1 MGSISVPSNLK
12 YGTTLFGQE
21 AHLQTGALLQA
32 RLEAQGITGV
42 INRTGPGLRGVD
54 LSVDPRFAKQLGFEH
69 IEIKPN
75 TASGLKTF
83 NTQVRNWGYDPATV
97 KAVTYDAQGNL
108 RWGFDF

>member
-1 MGSISVPSNLK
+1 M
-12 YGTTLFGQE
+12 
-21 AHLQTGALLQA
+21 
-32 RLEAQGITGV
+32 EAQGITGV
-42 INRTGPGLRGVD
+42 INRTKSGMTGID
-54 LSVDPRFAKQLGFEH
+54 MSVPAEFSKRLGFTH

-83 NTQVRNWGYDPATV
+83 NTQVRKWGYDPATV